1 MEVMRWKCLAIGIIT
16 AVFLIFG
23 PAPGTQANTITAHLT
38 GDFRP
43 DNPDNLFVDV
53 MITLSGNKASWIVD
67 IDSPLHPDIRLG
79 GFFFNLDLGG
89 RTVDFTD
96 FTPDNMGKKW
106 GIVSGTN
113 AVGSGGADF
122 DFGVAQ
128 TGAGNPLPNAVTNA
142 TNLTFD
148 MNLLTGD
155 PFSTR
160 MFFDA
165 GLSTGGGIPDPGA
178 QLGAHLQSLSTD
190 GCQGCSDS
198 GFASGNYVPIPPTI
212 LLLGTS
218 LFGLGGYVGFRK
230 RKKKS

>member
-1 MEVMRWKCLAIGIIT
+1 MKVLNWTCLAIGIMT
-16 AVFLIFG
+16 AATLSFG
-23 PAPGTQANTITAHLT
+23 LAPDTEASTITAHLT

-53 MITLSGNKASWIVD
+53 MITLSGNTASWEVD
-67 IDSPLHPDIRLG
+67 INSPLHPDIRLG

-89 RTVDFTD
+89 RTVEFTN
-96 FTPDNMGKKW
+96 FTPNNPGKQW
-106 GIVSGTN
+106 GPVSGEN
-113 AVGSGGADF
+113 AVGSGNADF

-128 TGAGNPLPNAVTNA
+128 SGGGNPLPNAVTND

-148 MNLLTGD
+148 MIFNGD
-155 PFSTR
+155 PIIAS
-160 MFFDA
+160 MFFNA

-178 QLGAHLQSLSTD
+178 QLGAHLQSLDTED
-190 GCQGCSDS
+190 CPNCSDS

-212 LLLGTS
+212 LLLGSS

-230 RKKKS
+230 KKKKS